1 MSFCQARVRSERGST
16 MLQVVITLN
25 IAVLGILAISQCL
38 TPRLETSFR
47 NTSVALRVGC
57 NHSRPAVSA
66 VCGGGSMEGNN
77 H

>member
-1 MSFCQARVRSERGST
+1 

-47 NTSVALRVGC
+47 NTSVALREQGC
-57 NHSRPAVSA
+57 KNSRVAVSV
-66 VCGGGSMEGNN
+66 VCGGGSTEGNN